1 MPKTLNLASWRVEP
15 YTIDSITVLR
25 GPTSVLYGQGDPG
38 AIVDVQSKLA
48 NGDRIREI
56 EVQVGNYARKQ
67 LAFDIGDT
75 ANNDGTLSYRLI
87 GVGRDGNSQTGP
99 NKDGRIAFTP
109 SLRWQPSAAT
119 SLTLSATYLDDRS
132 DIASNFLP
140 AQGMV
145 LHNPNGRIS
154 RDVYTGEPD
163 FNYYR
168 KKRWSLGYAF
178 EHKPDSTWT
187 LRQNVRLMHSQ
198 LNNRSV
204 WGGGL
209 DASDRTMASISR
221 YAGIFQFNYSRFDID
236 NQAEAKF
243 RTGGLQH
250 TLLAGLEYN
259 RQSTTDSEMLAQAPS
274 LNLYN
279 PPTAESTIRCSMVPT
294 RSPHRHLHHHE
305 HGRPVP
311 AGPDQVRALGA
322 HTGRP
327 QGLGPH
333 QADRPRGRYPL
344 VAAGPGLQRPRRPD
358 LSGRLRPVAL
368 HQLLDLVQSGGQ
380 HAPGQRR
387 LGRAHQG
394 KQIEAGL
401 RWQPDG
407 ENLTLNAA
415 VYQIKQTN
423 VLTPNLD
430 DPPAAPRCRP
440 ARCVR
445 RVSS

>member
-75 ANNDGTLSYRLI
+75 ANSDGTLSYRLI

-168 KKRWSLGYAF
+168 KKQWSLGYAF

-311 AGPDQVRALGA
+311 AGPDLERWVLTLG
-322 HTGRP
+322 GRKDWARTR
-327 QGLGPH
+327 QTDREADTRSSQLD
-333 QADRPRGRYPL
+333 QAF
-344 VAAGPGLQRPRRPD
+344 
-358 LSGRLRPVAL
+358 SGRVGLTYLGDYGLSPYISYSTSFNPVGNTRLA
-368 HQLLDLVQSGGQ
+368 SGDWA
-380 HAPGQRR
+380 APTK
-387 LGRAHQG
+387 G

>member
-1 MPKTLNLASWRVEP
+1 MVFGAARFHPTAYVDGLQVPKTLNLASWRVEP

-75 ANNDGTLSYRLI
+75 ANSDGTLSYRLI

-168 KKRWSLGYAF
+168 KKQWSLGYAF

-279 PPTAESTIRCSMVPT
+279 PAYSGIDHSLFYGPNAFPAPTPT
-294 RSPHRHLHHHE
+294 
-305 HGRPVP
+305 
-311 AGPDQVRALGA
+311 
-322 HTGRP
+322 
-327 QGLGPH
+327 
-333 QADRPRGRYPL
+333 
-344 VAAGPGLQRPRRPD
+344 
-358 LSGRLRPVAL
+358 
-368 HQLLDLVQSGGQ
+368 
-380 HAPGQRR
+380 
-387 LGRAHQG
+387 
-394 KQIEAGL
+394 
-401 RWQPDG
+401 
-407 ENLTLNAA
+407 
-415 VYQIKQTN
+415 
-423 VLTPNLD
+423 
-430 DPPAAPRCRP
+430 PP
-440 ARCVR
+440 
-445 RVSS
+445 

>member
-1 MPKTLNLASWRVEP
+1 MVTAQQLEMTGATDINQALRYIPGFSSYGSENRSDWYSVLRGFTPTAYVDGLQVPKTLNLASWRVEP

-75 ANNDGTLSYRLI
+75 ANSDGTLSYRLI

-168 KKRWSLGYAF
+168 RSSGRWAMPS
-178 EHKPDSTWT
+178 ST
-187 LRQNVRLMHSQ
+187 S
-198 LNNRSV
+198 
-204 WGGGL
+204 
-209 DASDRTMASISR
+209 
-221 YAGIFQFNYSRFDID
+221 
-236 NQAEAKF
+236 
-243 RTGGLQH
+243 
-250 TLLAGLEYN
+250 
-259 RQSTTDSEMLAQAPS
+259 
-274 LNLYN
+274 
-279 PPTAESTIRCSMVPT
+279 PT
-294 RSPHRHLHHHE
+294 RP
-305 HGRPVP
+305 GR
-311 AGPDQVRALGA
+311 
-322 HTGRP
+322 
-327 QGLGPH
+327 
-333 QADRPRGRYPL
+333 
-344 VAAGPGLQRPRRPD
+344 
-358 LSGRLRPVAL
+358 
-368 HQLLDLVQSGGQ
+368 
-380 HAPGQRR
+380 
-387 LGRAHQG
+387 
-394 KQIEAGL
+394 
-401 RWQPDG
+401 
-407 ENLTLNAA
+407 
-415 VYQIKQTN
+415 
-423 VLTPNLD
+423 
-430 DPPAAPRCRP
+430 C
-440 ARCVR
+440 ARTCA
-445 RVSS
+445 